1 MSSWRLKWGL
11 YFRLTIRSR
20 KLVLFLAAIL
30 CIFFGTA
37 LGLVP
42 GITAFDIEDPISIIL
57 LIIGGLAC
65 TFGILLAFYVRTRF
79 EKTSVDLKPD
89 AAIRVLAI
97 DDEADIL
104 QLIRLK
110 LSKEGFDVYTA
121 SNGEE
126 GIEKALHERPD
137 VMIVDILMPGKDGYQ
152 VVSEVKARLRE
163 DSPIII
169 MLTSKTEDADMVRG
183 LSMGADDYIT
193 KPFSPRE
200 LIERINVA
208 LIKSVKMDA

>member
-1 MSSWRLKWGL
+1 M
-11 YFRLTIRSR
+11 
-20 KLVLFLAAIL
+20 FLILIAIL
-30 CIFFGTA
+30 SIVLGTA

-42 GITAFDIEDPISIIL
+42 GIIAFDIENPISIIL

-65 TFGILLAFYVRTRF
+65 TFGILVAFYIRTRL
-79 EKTSVDLKPD
+79 EETSVDLKPD
-89 AAIRVLAI
+89 DVIRVIAI

-104 QLIRLK
+104 RLIRMK
-110 LSKEGFDVYTA
+110 LSKEGFDVSTA
-121 SNGEE
+121 SNGDE
-126 GIEKALHERPD
+126 GIEKVLREKPD

-152 VVSEVKARLRE
+152 VVKEVKARLQE
-163 DSPIII
+163 ESPITI
-169 MLTSKTEDADMVRG
+169 MLTSKTEDEDMVRG

-208 LIKSVKMDA
+208 LIKGIKVNK

>member
-1 MSSWRLKWGL
+1 MA
-11 YFRLTIRSR
+11 
-20 KLVLFLAAIL
+20 LFLAAIL
-30 CIFFGTA
+30 CIFFGTS
-37 LGLVP
+37 LGIVP
-42 GITAFDIEDPISIIL
+42 GIIAFDIENPVLNIP
-57 LIIGGLAC
+57 LIIGGLVCA
-65 TFGILLAFYVRTRF
+65 FGILIAFYTRTRF
-79 EKTSVDLKPD
+79 EKTAVDLKPD

-110 LSKEGFDVYTA
+110 LSKEGFDVSTA

-152 VVSEVKARLRE
+152 VVSEVKAKLRE

-169 MLTSKTEDADMVRG
+169 MLTSKTEDEDMVRG